1 MAKASYIIIIGIF
14 ALQACGDGGKEVS
27 ERTDAAADTVSV
39 RLEAVSSAD
48 DTARVRA
55 SGLLHTEDEVR
66 LSFKTGG
73 IIASV
78 MVEEG
83 QRVRKGQVLATV
95 NTTEVDAQRQLALLQ
110 LDKAQRDNRRAENLY
125 RDSVATLEQVQNSRT
140 AVDAARETL
149 RQVDFNRGQA
159 TILSPVDGFVIRRL
173 AQSGEMAA
181 PGAPVLVLG
190 ALGGGSR
197 WVLKTG
203 VSDREWS
210 AVQVGDNARVDF
222 DAWPGRSF
230 SAVVSSRSLAADPS
244 NGTFQLELRVDFGV
258 EKPATGM
265 FGRAVI
271 TPTVIRKGYSIPYE
285 SLLEADGSRGFVFVS
300 DDRRTVRRVPVTIA
314 SLSQERVF
322 VSSGLEG
329 HGWVVSSGS
338 PYLRD
343 GSAIRVQD

>member
-1 MAKASYIIIIGIF
+1 MGKSSYIIIGIL
-14 ALQACGDGGKEVS
+14 ALQACSDGGKEAAG
-27 ERTDAAADTVSV
+27 RTDTSSDTVAV
-39 RLEAVSSAD
+39 RLEAVAAAD
-48 DTARVRA
+48 DTARIRA

-73 IIASV
+73 VIASV
-78 MVEEG
+78 PVEEG
-83 QRVRKGQVLATV
+83 QRVRKGQLLATV
-95 NTTEVDAQRQLALLQ
+95 NTTEIDAQRQLAMLQ

-149 RQVDFNRGQA
+149 RQVDFNRGHA
-159 TILSPVDGFVIRRL
+159 SIISPVDGFIIRRL
-173 AQSGEMAA
+173 AQPGEMAA

-210 AVQVGDNARVDF
+210 AVQTGDTARVDF

-230 SAVVSSRSLAADPS
+230 PAVVSSRSLAADPT
-244 NGTFQLELRVDFGV
+244 NGTFLLELRVGFGA

-285 SLLEADGSRGFVFVS
+285 SLLEADGSTGFVFVT

-314 SLSQERVF
+314 SLTQERVF

-329 HGWVVSSGS
+329 HAWVVTSGS
-338 PYLRD
+338 PYLLD
-343 GSAIRVQD
+343 GSAIRVRD

>member
-1 MAKASYIIIIGIF
+1 MFVIGTL
-14 ALQACGDGGKEVS
+14 ALQSCSDGGKEAVGK
-27 ERTDAAADTVSV
+27 ADESADSVSV
-39 RLEAVSSAD
+39 RLEAVAAAD
-48 DTARVRA
+48 DTARIRA

-83 QRVRKGQVLATV
+83 QRVRKGQLLATV
-95 NTTEVDAQRQLALLQ
+95 NTTEIDAQRQLAMLQ

-149 RQVDFNRGQA
+149 RQVDFNRGHA
-159 TILSPVDGFVIRRL
+159 SIISPVDGFIIRRL
-173 AQSGEMAA
+173 AQPGEMAA

-210 AVQVGDNARVDF
+210 AVQTGDTARVDF

-230 SAVVSSRSLAADPS
+230 PAVVSSRSLAADPT
-244 NGTFQLELRVDFGV
+244 NGTFLLELRVGFGA

-285 SLLEADGSRGFVFVS
+285 SLLEADGSTGFVFVT
-300 DDRRTVRRVPVTIA
+300 DDRRTVRRVPVRIA
-314 SLSQERVF
+314 SLTQERVF

-329 HGWVVSSGS
+329 HAWVVTSGS

-343 GSAIRVQD
+343 GSAIRVRD

>member
-1 MAKASYIIIIGIF
+1 MIVIAGL
-14 ALQACGDGGKEVS
+14 ALQGCGGKGKATEAGP
-27 ERTDAAADTVSV
+27 AAEADTVAV
-39 RLEAVSSAD
+39 RLEAVAAAN

-55 SGLLHTEDEVR
+55 SGLLHTEDELR
-66 LSFKTGG
+66 LSFKLGG
-73 IIASV
+73 VIASV
-78 MVEEG
+78 AVEEG
-83 QRVRKGQVLATV
+83 QRVRKGQLLASLDDTEIGAQRKLATI
-95 NTTEVDAQRQLALLQ
+95 QLE
-110 LDKAQRDNRRAENLY
+110 KAQRDNRRAENLY

-140 AVDAARETL
+140 AVDAAREAL
-149 RQVDFNRGQA
+149 RQVDFNRRHA

-173 AQSGEMAA
+173 SQSGEMAA
-181 PGAPVLVLG
+181 PGAPVLVIG

-197 WVLKTG
+197 WVLKAG

-210 AVQVGDNARVDF
+210 ALQSGDTARVEF

-230 SAVVSSRSLAADPS
+230 PGVVSSRSLAADPS
-244 NGTFQLELRVDFGV
+244 NGTFQLEVRVDFGS

-285 SLLEADGSRGFVFVS
+285 SLLEADGSRGYVFVT
-300 DDRRTVRRVPVTIA
+300 DDRKTVRRVSVTIA

-322 VSSGLEG
+322 VASGLEG
-329 HGWVVSSGS
+329 HGWVVTAGS

-343 GSAIRVQD
+343 GSPIRVRD